1 MSAAAPGLRQTLCYG
16 VLGLPVAMAA
26 LPLYVHLPQRYAQAG
41 LSLEMLGAL
50 LLAARLVDAGV
61 DPVLGAWTDRMQRRG
76 LPLAL
81 ALAMLAGGL
90 FGLMHPPAQ
99 GAAAWLLL
107 FMLLTFFGFSLAT
120 IVHQSWGTEV
130 GGNAA
135 GRTRLTASREGFGL
149 LGILLAAALPGL
161 LSADLARGLS
171 LLAWIYPLL
180 VLGAA
185 LLAWRGA
192 PALPRRAA
200 VTAPAPLVAGMGRAW
215 RDPRFARLLAV
226 FYVNGIA
233 GALPATLVLFFVA
246 DVLQA
251 PQWSGPL
258 LALYFLA
265 GALGLPLWVRLA
277 RRLGR
282 MCAWTLGMLLA
293 AGAFTGALGIGAG
306 DVQAFA
312 LVCLLSGLAL
322 GADLALPAALLAD
335 IAEADDEAET
345 EKRQAPKAGAYFGWW
360 NLVAKLNLALAA
372 GIALPALAWLGYQP
386 GSTGADARAALITAY
401 CLLPLLLK
409 LLAATLAWRWRSTLE
424 IRT

>member
-1 MSAAAPGLRQTLCYG
+1 MSAAPGLRQTLCYG
-16 VLGLPVAMAA
+16 ALGLPLAMAA

-41 LSLEMLGAL
+41 LSLELLGGL
-50 LLAARLVDAGV
+50 LLAARLADAGV
-61 DPVLGAWTDRMQRRG
+61 DPLLGAWTDRMRRRG
-76 LPLAL
+76 LALAL

-130 GGNAA
+130 GGTAA

-161 LSADLARGLS
+161 LSADLANGLS
-171 LLAWIYPLL
+171 LLAWLYPLL

-200 VTAPAPLVAGMGRAW
+200 VAPARLVAGMGQAW
-215 RDPRFARLLAV
+215 RNPRFARLLAV
-226 FYVNGIA
+226 FAVNGIA

-282 MCAWTLGMLLA
+282 MRAWMLGMLLA
-293 AGAFTGALGIGAG
+293 VAAFTGTLGIGAG
-306 DVQAFA
+306 DVKLFA

-322 GADLALPAALLAD
+322 GADLALPAALLAE
-335 IAEADDEAET
+335 IAEADAGE
-345 EKRQAPKAGAYFGWW
+345 RQATGAGAGAYFGWW
-360 NLVAKLNLALAA
+360 NMVAKLNLALAA
-372 GIALPALAWLGYQP
+372 GIALPVLAWLGYQP
-386 GSTGADARAALITAY
+386 GGNGPAARAALAGAY
-401 CLLPLLLK
+401 CLLPLALK
-409 LLAATLAWRWRSTLE
+409 LLAAMLAWRWRRLLE

>member
-1 MSAAAPGLRQTLCYG
+1 MSTAPGLRQTLCYG
-16 VLGLPVAMAA
+16 ALGLPLAMAA

-41 LSLEMLGAL
+41 LSLELLGGL
-50 LLAARLVDAGV
+50 LLAARLADAGI
-61 DPVLGAWTDRMQRRG
+61 DPLLGAWTDRMPRRG
-76 LPLAL
+76 PPLAL

-90 FGLMHPPAQ
+90 FGLMHPPSR

-107 FMLLTFFGFSLAT
+107 FMLLTFLGFSLAT

-130 GGNAA
+130 GGTAA

-171 LLAWIYPLL
+171 LLAWLYPLL

-192 PALPRRAA
+192 PALPRRVA
-200 VTAPAPLVAGMGRAW
+200 VAPARLAAGMGQAW
-215 RDPRFARLLAV
+215 RNPRFARLLAV
-226 FYVNGIA
+226 FAVNGIA

-282 MCAWTLGMLLA
+282 MRAWTLGMLLA
-293 AGAFTGALGIGAG
+293 AAAFAGTLGIAAG
-306 DVQAFA
+306 DVALFA

-335 IAEADDEAET
+335 IAEADAGA
-345 EKRQAPKAGAYFGWW
+345 RQAHGAGAYFGWW

-372 GIALPALAWLGYQP
+372 GIALPALAWLGYAP
-386 GSTGADARAALITAY
+386 GATGPAARAALTGAY
-401 CLLPLLLK
+401 CLLPLALK
-409 LLAATLAWRWRSTLE
+409 LLAAALAWRWRRLLE

>member
-16 VLGLPVAMAA
+16 ALGLPLAMAA

-41 LSLEMLGAL
+41 LSLELLGAL
-50 LLAARLVDAGV
+50 LLAARLADAGV
-61 DPVLGAWTDRMQRRG
+61 DPVLGAWVDRMRSRG
-76 LPLAL
+76 LSLAL

-90 FGLMHPPAQ
+90 FGLMHPPAH
-99 GAAAWLLL
+99 GVAVWLLL
-107 FMLLTFFGFSLAT
+107 FMLLTFSGFSLAT
-120 IVHQSWGTEV
+120 IIHQSWGAET
-130 GGNAA
+130 GGDAP

-161 LSADLARGLS
+161 LSADPARGLS
-171 LLAWIYPLL
+171 LLAWIYLPL

-192 PALPRRAA
+192 PGLPRRSGM
-200 VTAPAPLVAGMGRAW
+200 PAPRLLAGMGRAW
-215 RDPRFARLLAV
+215 GDTRFARLLAV
-226 FYVNGIA
+226 FAVNGIA

-246 DVLQA
+246 DVLRA
-251 PQWSGPL
+251 PQWGGPL

-265 GALGLPLWVRLA
+265 GALGLPLWVWLA

-282 MCAWTLGMLLA
+282 MRAWMLGMLLA
-293 AGAFTGALGIGAG
+293 AASFAGTLATGAG
-306 DVQAFA
+306 DVWQFT

-322 GADLALPAALLAD
+322 GADLALPAALLAE
-335 IAEADDEAET
+335 I
-345 EKRQAPKAGAYFGWW
+345 AGAGKAHAAPAGACFGWW

-372 GIALPALAWLGYQP
+372 GIALPALAWLGYRP
-386 GSTGADARAALITAY
+386 GSADPAAGAALTAAY

-409 LLAATLAWRWRSTLE
+409 LLAAALAWRWRRILE
-424 IRT
+424 K

>member
-1 MSAAAPGLRQTLCYG
+1 MSAPTPGLRQTLCYG

-41 LSLEMLGAL
+41 LSLELLGAL
-50 LLAARLVDAGV
+50 LLAARLADAGV
-61 DPVLGAWTDRMQRRG
+61 DPVLGAWTDRMRRRG

-90 FGLMHPPAQ
+90 FGLMHPPAE

-120 IVHQSWGTEV
+120 IVHQGWGTEV
-130 GGNAA
+130 GGNAT

-161 LSADLARGLS
+161 LSADLAHGLS

-192 PALPRRAA
+192 PAMPQRAA
-200 VTAPAPLVAGMGRAW
+200 VATPAPLVAGMGQAW
-215 RDPRFARLLAV
+215 RNPRFTRLLAV
-226 FYVNGIA
+226 FAVNGIA

-282 MCAWTLGMLLA
+282 MRTWTLGMLLA
-293 AGAFTGALGIGAG
+293 VAAFTGALGIGAG

-335 IAEADDEAET
+335 IAEADAEAGE
-345 EKRQAPKAGAYFGWW
+345 RQAGRAGAYFGWW

-386 GSTGADARAALITAY
+386 GSTGPDARAALTTAY

-409 LLAATLAWRWRSTLE
+409 LLAATLAWRWRSNLE

>member
-1 MSAAAPGLRQTLCYG
+1 MSAAPGLRQTLCYG
-16 VLGLPVAMAA
+16 ALGLPLAMAA

-41 LSLEMLGAL
+41 LSLELLGGL
-50 LLAARLVDAGV
+50 LLAARLADAGV
-61 DPVLGAWTDRMQRRG
+61 DPLLGAWTDRMPRRG

-130 GGNAA
+130 GGTAA

-200 VTAPAPLVAGMGRAW
+200 MAAPARLAAGMGQAW
-215 RDPRFARLLAV
+215 RNPRFARLLAV
-226 FYVNGIA
+226 FAVNGIA
-233 GALPATLVLFFVA
+233 GALPATLVLFFIA

-282 MCAWTLGMLLA
+282 MRAWPLGMLLA
-293 AGAFTGALGIGAG
+293 VAAFTGALGIGAG
-306 DVQAFA
+306 DVKLFA

-335 IAEADDEAET
+335 IAEADAS
-345 EKRQAPKAGAYFGWW
+345 KRQAPGAGAGAYFGWW

-386 GSTGADARAALITAY
+386 GGTGPAARSALTIAY
-401 CLLPLLLK
+401 CLLPLALK
-409 LLAATLAWRWRSTLE
+409 LLAAALAWRWRRLLE

>member
-16 VLGLPVAMAA
+16 ALGLPLAMAA

-41 LSLEMLGAL
+41 LSLELLGAL
-50 LLAARLVDAGV
+50 LLAARLADAGV
-61 DPVLGAWTDRMQRRG
+61 DPVLGALIDRMRRRG
-76 LPLAL
+76 LALALAL

-99 GAAAWLLL
+99 GVAAWLLL

-120 IVHQSWGTEV
+120 IVHQSWGVEI
-130 GGNAA
+130 GGDAA
-135 GRTRLTASREGFGL
+135 GRIRVTASREGFGL

-161 LSADLARGLS
+161 LSADPAHGLS
-171 LLAWIYPLL
+171 LLARIYPLL

-192 PALPRRAA
+192 PSMPERTAVAAPR
-200 VTAPAPLVAGMGRAW
+200 LLAGMGLAW
-215 RDPRFARLLAV
+215 RNPRFARLLAV
-226 FYVNGIA
+226 FAVNGIA

-265 GALGLPLWVRLA
+265 GALGLPPWVGLA

-282 MCAWTLGMLLA
+282 MRAWMLGMLLA
-293 AGAFTGALGIGAG
+293 AAAFAGALGIGAG
-306 DVQAFA
+306 DVQPFA

-335 IAEADDEAET
+335 IAEADAGAGEP
-345 EKRQAPKAGAYFGWW
+345 QAVRAGAYFGWW

-386 GSTGADARAALITAY
+386 GATAPAARAALTTAY
-401 CLLPLLLK
+401 CLLPLALK
-409 LLAATLAWRWRSTLE
+409 LLAAVLAWRWRRLLE